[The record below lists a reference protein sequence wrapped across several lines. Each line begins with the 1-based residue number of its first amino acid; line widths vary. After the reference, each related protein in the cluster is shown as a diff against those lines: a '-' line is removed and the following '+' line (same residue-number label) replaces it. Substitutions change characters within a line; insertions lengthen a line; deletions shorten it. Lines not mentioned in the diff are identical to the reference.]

1 MQLPKA
7 IRAVT
12 DPIIGR
18 IPVPIVG
25 GENRGLLWSLA
36 SAGGGYMSGR
46 RGAAQIAVISALLHE
61 GDIVWDVGAHH
72 GSIVL
77 CASRRVGPKGQVH
90 AFEPAQLNLTYLN
103 RHVRWNRLSNTKVHP
118 YAMSSSDGETTFG
131 GSGSSTGYRMGR
143 GDERVTV
150 KSAASIVKSGIAP
163 APTFAK
169 IDVEELEGEVL
180 KGAASI
186 LRSDSRMIISVHS
199 KRAYDACTV
208 FLRAA
213 GYDIV
218 ESRDLKANVAGAWHD
233 DPDLVCFGPDYA
245 GKQRDRD
252 ALESLGF

>member
-7 IRAVT
+7 IRALT

-25 GENRGLLWSLA
+25 GENRGRLWSLA

-46 RGAAQIAVISALLHE
+46 RGAAQIGVISALLHE
-61 GDIVWDVGAHH
+61 GDVVWDVGAHH

-77 CASRRVGPKGQVH
+77 CASRRVGPSGQVH
-90 AFEPAQLNLTYLN
+90 AFEPASLNLTYLG
-103 RHVRWNRLSNTKVHP
+103 RHVRWNRLGNTKIHP

-143 GDERVTV
+143 GDEKVTV
-150 KSAASIVKSGIAP
+150 KSATSIVKSGIAP

-180 KGAASI
+180 TGAASI
-186 LRSDSRMIISVHS
+186 LRQDTRLIISVHS
-199 KRAYDACTV
+199 AKAYANCTT

-218 ESRDLKANVAGAWHD
+218 ESRELAANVAGSWHD
-233 DPDLVCFGPDYA
+233 DPDMVCFGPAYA

-252 ALESLGF
+252 MLKSLGF